1 MKNVVRQQ
9 KWMLSYPK
17 FIKNAEFQATS
28 SLRITI
34 FYCAYIRIQI

>member
-9 KWMLSYPK
+9 KWMLSCPK

-28 SLRITI
+28 SLQITI